1 MSKYKYDFVF
11 SYVDQKK
18 LINIYLN
25 FLTYIKRRYLTCK

>member
-18 LINIYLN
+18 LINIYLKFFN
-25 FLTYIKRRYLTCK
+25 LY

>member
-1 MSKYKYDFVF
+1 MSNYKYDFVF

-25 FLTYIKRRYLTCK
+25 FFNLY

>member
-1 MSKYKYDFVF
+1 MLKYKYDFVF

-25 FLTYIKRRYLTCK
+25 FFNLY

>member
-25 FLTYIKRRYLTCK
+25 FFNLY